1 MRAFDL
7 FVFMKNRTFCAGR
20 FALAL
25 SIVAAAA
32 HQLVLANE
40 FNPVVISATRVEQPL
55 SEVLSS
61 VLVISRED
69 VARSQASSLADLLQ
83 GEAGF
88 EFGRTGGP
96 GATASFFLRGQ
107 NSTNLVILVDGV
119 RSQVDA
125 YGNLQLTDIPL
136 QQIEKVEILRGNA
149 SALYG
154 DAAIGG
160 VINIFTRKSQ
170 TPGAYGQVSVGSDNT
185 TQAHVGYSGGKD
197 AFRYDFSMGEN
208 QSNGFSAMDPALN
221 PRVNPDKDGY
231 RTRYFSGKI
240 ENRIGSDLTVGLR
253 LSANDSRIDSDSG
266 NAASIP
272 DGITGDVATD
282 VQKLR
287 RQREAAAVYAR
298 YALNEQWSG
307 TVDVSHSRLKFQDYK
322 NGIRIGSGVG
332 EYYENGLIKGTQ
344 DIIQWD
350 NSYRWS
356 NATRI
361 QFGATTG
368 VEKFDGSGNSPYSL
382 KRDSVGYYTGV
393 TLMLDR
399 WTFQVN
405 ARRDEAKLSYQDQY
419 SSGLGKLAANTGLAG
434 LAYKLSEQWR
444 VTATTSTG
452 FKLPGAAEI
461 ASNAALRPES
471 HKSYE
476 AGLTYSN
483 ENSLLRAVYFDTQ
496 TRDAIVYASTPPYA
510 LSNIGEVRNK
520 GIETTA
526 RGKLYGFT
534 LKGTLVIQDPWNVT
548 QNKHLARR
556 AKEYG
561 QIDVSRMVNGYD
573 LGVRVYSSGTRTD
586 GATANM
592 LASYRL
598 LSLYASKVLT
608 DQWTAR
614 IRVDNA
620 FDKRYQLA
628 YGFNTPGRTVM
639 LNLQYSPK

>member
-1 MRAFDL
+1 MRNRSLCARH
-7 FVFMKNRTFCAGR
+7 FVP
-20 FALAL
+20 AL

-32 HQLVLANE
+32 HQLAFADEL
-40 FNPVVISATRVEQPL
+40 NPVVISATRIEQPL

-61 VLVISRED
+61 VSVISREEI
-69 VARSQASSLADLLQ
+69 ARSQAPSLADLLQ

-96 GATASFFLRGQ
+96 GATTSFFLRGQ

-170 TPGAYGQVSVGSDNT
+170 TPGAYGQVSVGSNNT
-185 TQAHVGYSGGKD
+185 TQVNAGYSGGKD
-197 AFRYDFSMGEN
+197 ALRYDFSLGEN
-208 QSNGFSAMDPALN
+208 RSNGFSAMDPVLN

-240 ENRIGSDLTVGLR
+240 ENRIGADLTVGLR
-253 LSANDSRIDSDSG
+253 LSANDSWIDSDSG
-266 NAASIP
+266 NAP
-272 DGITGDVATD
+272 DAFYGVTGDVATD
-282 VQKLR
+282 VQRLR
-287 RQREAAAVYAR
+287 RQRETAAVFAR
-298 YALNEQWSG
+298 YSVNEQWSG
-307 TVDVSHSRLKFQDYK
+307 TVDVSHSKLKFQDYK

-332 EYYENGLIKGTQ
+332 EYYENGLIEGTQ
-344 DIIQWD
+344 DTIQWD
-350 NSYRWS
+350 NTYRWS

-382 KRDSVGYYTGV
+382 QRDNVGYYAGV
-393 TLMLDR
+393 THALDR

-419 SSGLGKLAANTGLAG
+419 SNGLGKLAANTGLAG

-461 ASNAALRPES
+461 ASNAALRPER
-471 HKSYE
+471 HKSHE
-476 AGLTYSN
+476 AGVTYSD

-496 TRDAIVYASTPPYA
+496 THDAIVYASTPPYA

-534 LKGTLVIQDPWNVT
+534 LKGTLVIQDPWNVAE
-548 QNKHLARR
+548 NKQLARR

-561 QIDVSRMVNGYD
+561 QVDVSRMVNGYD
-573 LGVRVYSSGTRTD
+573 LGARLYSSGPRTD
-586 GATANM
+586 GATANT
-592 LASYRL
+592 LAGYGL

-620 FDKRYQLA
+620 LDKRYQLA

-639 LNLQYSPK
+639 LTLQYSPKQ

>member
-1 MRAFDL
+1 
-7 FVFMKNRTFCAGR
+7 MKNRTLRACHFVP
-20 FALAL
+20 AL

-55 SEVLSS
+55 SDVLSS
-61 VLVISRED
+61 VSVINREEIE
-69 VARSQASSLADLLQ
+69 RSQAPSLADLLQ

-136 QQIEKVEILRGNA
+136 QQIEKIEILRGNA

-160 VINIFTRKSQ
+160 VINVFTRKSRI
-170 TPGAYGQVSVGSDNT
+170 PGAYGQVSVGSTNT
-185 TQAHVGYSGGKD
+185 TQVNAGYSGDKD
-197 AFRYDFSMGEN
+197 ALRYDFSLGEN
-208 QSNGFSAMDPALN
+208 RSNGFSAMAPALN

-240 ENRIGSDLTVGLR
+240 ENRIGADLTVGLR
-253 LSANDSRIDSDSG
+253 LSANDSWIDSDSG
-266 NAASIP
+266 NAP
-272 DGITGDVATD
+272 DAFYGVTGDVPTD

-287 RQREAAAVYAR
+287 RQREAAAVFAR
-298 YALNEQWSG
+298 YSVNEQWSG
-307 TVDVSHSRLKFQDYK
+307 TVDVSHSKLKFQDYK

-332 EYYENGLIKGTQ
+332 EYYENGLIEGTQ
-344 DIIQWD
+344 DTIQWD

-361 QFGATTG
+361 QFGVTTG
-368 VEKFDGSGNSPYSL
+368 VEKFDGSGNSTYSL
-382 KRDSVGYYTGV
+382 QRDNVGYYAGLTH
-393 TLMLDR
+393 MLDR
-399 WTFQVN
+399 WTFQMN
-405 ARRDEAKLSYQDQY
+405 ARRDEATLSYQDQY
-419 SSGLGKLAANTGLAG
+419 SNGLGKLAANTGLAG
-434 LAYKLSEQWR
+434 LAYKLNEQWR

-476 AGLTYSN
+476 AGLNYSD
-483 ENSLLRAVYFDTQ
+483 ERSLLRAVYFDTQ
-496 TRDAIVYASTPPYA
+496 TNDAIVYASTPPYA

-526 RGKLYGFT
+526 RGKLYGFI
-534 LKGTLVIQDPWNVT
+534 LKGTLVIQDPWNVSE
-548 QNKHLARR
+548 NKQLARR

-561 QIDVSRMVNGYD
+561 QIDVSRVVNDYN
-573 LGVRVYSSGTRTD
+573 LGARVYSSGPRTD
-586 GATANM
+586 GATANT
-592 LASYRL
+592 LSGYGL

-608 DQWTAR
+608 EQWTAR

-620 FDKRYQLA
+620 LDKRYQLA
-628 YGFNTPGRTVM
+628 YGFHTPGRTLM
-639 LNLQYSPK
+639 LTLQYSPKQ

>member
-1 MRAFDL
+1 
-7 FVFMKNRTFCAGR
+7 MKNRSICARR
-20 FALAL
+20 FAFAL

-32 HQLVLANE
+32 HQLALSNE
-40 FNPVVISATRVEQPL
+40 FNPVVISATRVEQPF

-61 VLVISRED
+61 VSVISREEI
-69 VARSQASSLADLLQ
+69 ARSQASSLADLLQ

-96 GATASFFLRGQ
+96 GATTSFFLRGQ
-107 NSTNLVILVDGV
+107 SSTNLVILVDGV

-136 QQIEKVEILRGNA
+136 QQIEKIEILKGNA

-160 VINIFTRKSQ
+160 VINIFTHKSQ
-170 TPGAYGQVSVGSDNT
+170 IPGAHGQISVGSNNT
-185 TQAHVGYSGGKD
+185 TQVHAGYGGGKD
-197 AFRYDFSMGEN
+197 ALSYDFSLGEN
-208 QSNGFSAMDPALN
+208 RFDGFSAMDSSIN
-221 PRVNPDKDGY
+221 PRVNSDRDGY
-231 RTRYFSGKI
+231 RTRYFSGMI
-240 ENRIGSDLTVGLR
+240 ENRIGADLTLGAR
-253 LSANDSRIDSDSG
+253 LSANNSWIDSDSG
-266 NAASIP
+266 NAASVP
-272 DGITGDVATD
+272 NGITGDVATD

-298 YALNEQWSG
+298 YVVNEQWSG
-307 TVDVSHSRLKFQDYK
+307 TVDVSHSNLKFQDYK
-322 NGIRIGSGVG
+322 NDIRIGSGVG
-332 EYYENGLIKGTQ
+332 EYYENGLIEGTQ
-344 DIIQWD
+344 DTIQWD
-350 NSYRWS
+350 NSYRLN

-382 KRDSVGYYTGV
+382 QRDNVGYYAGLTH
-393 TLMLDR
+393 MLDR
-399 WTFQVN
+399 WTFQLN

-434 LAYKLSEQWR
+434 LAYKLSERWR
-444 VTATTSTG
+444 VTVTTSTG

-471 HKSYE
+471 HKSHE
-476 AGLTYSN
+476 ASLTYFDES
-483 ENSLLRAVYFDTQ
+483 SLFRAVYFDTQ
-496 TRDAIVYASTPPYA
+496 THDAIVYTNTPPYA

-526 RGKLYGFT
+526 RGKLYGFN

-548 QNKHLARR
+548 DNKQLARR

-561 QIDVSRMVNGYD
+561 QIDVSRVVNGYD
-573 LGVRVYSSGTRTD
+573 LGASIYSSGARTD
-586 GATANM
+586 GATANT
-592 LASYRL
+592 LAGYGL
-598 LSLYASKVLT
+598 LSLYASKMLT

-614 IRVDNA
+614 VRVNNA
-620 FDKRYQLA
+620 LDKRYQLA
-628 YGFNTPGRTVM
+628 YGFNTPGRTLMVT
-639 LNLQYSPK
+639 LQYSPK

>member
-1 MRAFDL
+1 
-7 FVFMKNRTFCAGR
+7 MKNRSLRARR
-20 FALAL
+20 FASAL
-25 SIVAAAA
+25 SIVAASA
-32 HQLVLANE
+32 HQLALANE

-61 VLVISRED
+61 VSVISRED

-96 GATASFFLRGQ
+96 GATTSFFLRGQ

-170 TPGAYGQVSVGSDNT
+170 TQGAYGQVAVGSNNT
-185 TQAHVGYSGGKD
+185 TQVLAGYSADKD
-197 AFRYDFSMGEN
+197 ALRYDFNLGEN
-208 QSNGFSAMDPALN
+208 RSNGFSAMAPELN

-231 RTRYFSGKI
+231 RTRFFSGKI
-240 ENRIGSDLTVGLR
+240 ENRIGADLTLGLR
-253 LSANDSRIDSDSG
+253 LSVNDLWVDSDSG
-266 NAASIP
+266 NAQSIP

-282 VQKLR
+282 TQKLR
-287 RQREAAAVYAR
+287 RQREAAAVYTR
-298 YALNEQWSG
+298 YAVNEQWSG
-307 TVDVSHSRLKFQDYK
+307 TVDVSRSKLKYQDYK
-322 NGIRIGSGVG
+322 NGIRIGSGIG
-332 EYYENGLIKGTQ
+332 EYFENGLIEGTQ
-344 DIIQWD
+344 DTIQWD

-361 QFGATTG
+361 QFGASIG
-368 VEKFDGSGNSPYSL
+368 VEKFDGYGNSPYSL
-382 KRDSVGYYTGV
+382 QRDNVGYYTGL
-393 TLMLDR
+393 THMLDR
-399 WTFQVN
+399 WTFQLNV
-405 ARRDEAKLSYQDQY
+405 RRDEAKLSYRDQY
-419 SSGLGKLAANTGLAG
+419 SSGLGNLAANTGLAG
-434 LAYKLSEQWR
+434 LAYKLSETWR
-444 VTATTSTG
+444 FTATTSTG

-496 TRDAIVYASTPPYA
+496 TRDAIVYANTPPYA

-548 QNKHLARR
+548 ETKQLARR

-561 QIDVSRMVNGYD
+561 QIDVSKMVNFYD
-573 LGVRVYSSGTRTD
+573 VGARVYSSGARTD
-586 GATANM
+586 GATANK
-592 LASYRL
+592 LAGYGL

-608 DQWTAR
+608 DQWIAR

-620 FDKRYQLA
+620 LDKRYQLA
-628 YGFNTPGRTVM
+628 YGFNTSGRSLM
-639 LNLQYSPK
+639 LTLQYKPKQ

>member
-1 MRAFDL
+1 
-7 FVFMKNRTFCAGR
+7 MKNRSLRARR
-20 FALAL
+20 FASAL
-25 SIVAAAA
+25 SFVAAAE

-61 VLVISRED
+61 VSVMSRED

-88 EFGRTGGP
+88 EFGRNGGP
-96 GATASFFLRGQ
+96 GATTSFFLRGQ

-170 TPGAYGQVSVGSDNT
+170 TQGAYGQVSVGSNNT
-185 TQAHVGYSGGKD
+185 KQVLAGYSADKD
-197 AFRYDFSMGEN
+197 SLRYDFSLGMN
-208 QSNGFSAMDPALN
+208 QSDGFSAMDPALN

-231 RTRYFSGKI
+231 RTRFFSGKI
-240 ENRIGSDLTVGLR
+240 ENRIGADLTVGLR
-253 LSANDSRIDSDSG
+253 LSANDSWVESDSG
-266 NAASIP
+266 NAESIP
-272 DGITGDVATD
+272 DGITGDVLTD
-282 VQKLR
+282 IQKLR
-287 RQREAAAVYAR
+287 RHREAAAVYAR
-298 YALNEQWSG
+298 YAVNEQWSG
-307 TVDVSHSRLKFQDYK
+307 TVDVSHSKLKFQDYK
-322 NGIRIGSGVG
+322 NGIQIGLGIG
-332 EYYENGLIKGTQ
+332 EYYENGLIEGTQ
-344 DIIQWD
+344 DTIQWD

-361 QFGATTG
+361 QFGASTG
-368 VEKFDGSGNSPYSL
+368 VEKFDGYGNSPYSL
-382 KRDSVGYYTGV
+382 QRDNVGYYAGLTH
-393 TLMLDR
+393 MLDR
-399 WTFQVN
+399 WTFQLN

-434 LAYKLSEQWR
+434 LAYKLSEAWR

-483 ENSLLRAVYFDTQ
+483 ENSLLRAVYFDTK

-526 RGKLYGFT
+526 RGKLYGFN

-548 QNKHLARR
+548 ETKQLARR

-561 QIDVSRMVNGYD
+561 QIDVSKMVNSYD
-573 LGVRVYSSGTRTD
+573 VGARVYSSGARTD
-586 GATANM
+586 GATAST
-592 LASYRL
+592 LAGYGL

-608 DQWTAR
+608 DQWIAR

-620 FDKRYQLA
+620 LDKRYQLA
-628 YGFNTPGRTVM
+628 YGFNTPGRSLM
-639 LNLQYSPK
+639 LTLQYNPK

>member
-1 MRAFDL
+1 
-7 FVFMKNRTFCAGR
+7 MKNRFLCAR
-20 FALAL
+20 HFVPAL

-32 HQLVLANE
+32 HQFVLANE

-55 SEVLSS
+55 SDVLSS
-61 VLVISRED
+61 VSVISREEI
-69 VARSQASSLADLLQ
+69 ARSQAPSLADLLQ

-96 GATASFFLRGQ
+96 GATTSFFLRGQ

-136 QQIEKVEILRGNA
+136 QQIEKVEILKGNA

-160 VINIFTRKSQ
+160 VINVFTRKSQ
-170 TPGAYGQVSVGSDNT
+170 TPGAYGQVSVGSNNT
-185 TQAHVGYSGGKD
+185 TQVHAGYSGGKD
-197 AFRYDFSMGEN
+197 ALRYDFSLGEN
-208 QSNGFSAMDPALN
+208 RSSGFSAMDPVLN

-240 ENRIGSDLTVGLR
+240 ENRIGSDLAVGLR
-253 LSANDSRIDSDSG
+253 LSANDSWIDSDSG
-266 NAASIP
+266 NAADIAY
-272 DGITGDVATD
+272 GVVGDVASD

-298 YALNEQWSG
+298 YAVNEQWSG
-307 TVDVSHSRLKFQDYK
+307 TVDVSHSKLKFQDYK

-332 EYYENGLIKGTQ
+332 EYYENGLIEGTQ
-344 DIIQWD
+344 DTLQWD
-350 NSYRWS
+350 NSYRWN

-382 KRDSVGYYTGV
+382 QRDNVGYYAGLTH
-393 TLMLDR
+393 MLDR

-405 ARRDEAKLSYQDQY
+405 ARRDEAKLSYLDQY

-476 AGLTYSN
+476 AGVIYSD
-483 ENSLLRAVYFDTQ
+483 ENSLLRAVYFDTR
-496 TRDAIVYASTPPYA
+496 THDAIVYASTPPYA

-526 RGKLYGFT
+526 RGKLYGFI

-548 QNKHLARR
+548 ENKQLARR

-573 LGVRVYSSGTRTD
+573 LGARVYSSGARTD
-586 GATANM
+586 GATANT
-592 LASYRL
+592 LAGYGL

-608 DQWTAR
+608 NQWTAR
-614 IRVDNA
+614 VRVDNA
-620 FDKRYQLA
+620 LDKRYQLA
-628 YGFNTPGRTVM
+628 YGFNTPGRSMM
-639 LNLQYSPK
+639 LTLQYSPK

>member
-1 MRAFDL
+1 
-7 FVFMKNRTFCAGR
+7 MKNRSICARR
-20 FALAL
+20 FAFAL

-32 HQLVLANE
+32 HQLALSNE
-40 FNPVVISATRVEQPL
+40 FNPVVISATRVEQPF

-61 VLVISRED
+61 VSVISLEEI
-69 VARSQASSLADLLQ
+69 ARSQASSLADLLQ

-96 GATASFFLRGQ
+96 GATTSFFLRGQ
-107 NSTNLVILVDGV
+107 SSTNLVILVDGV

-136 QQIEKVEILRGNA
+136 QQIEKIEILKGNA

-170 TPGAYGQVSVGSDNT
+170 IPGAHGQISVGSNNT
-185 TQAHVGYSGGKD
+185 TQVHAGYGGGKD
-197 AFRYDFSMGEN
+197 ALSYDFSLGEN
-208 QSNGFSAMDPALN
+208 RFDGFSAMDSSIN
-221 PRVNPDKDGY
+221 PRVNPDRDGY
-231 RTRYFSGKI
+231 RTRYFSGMI
-240 ENRIGSDLTVGLR
+240 ENRIGADLTLGAR
-253 LSANDSRIDSDSG
+253 LSANNSWIDSDSG
-266 NAASIP
+266 NAASVP
-272 DGITGDVATD
+272 NGITGDVATD

-298 YALNEQWSG
+298 YVVNEQWSG
-307 TVDVSHSRLKFQDYK
+307 TVDVSHSKLKFQDYK
-322 NGIRIGSGVG
+322 NDIRIGSGVG
-332 EYYENGLIKGTQ
+332 EYYENGLIEGTQ
-344 DIIQWD
+344 DTIQWD
-350 NSYRWS
+350 NSYRLN

-368 VEKFDGSGNSPYSL
+368 VEKFDGFGNSPYSL
-382 KRDSVGYYTGV
+382 QRDNVGYYAGLTH
-393 TLMLDR
+393 MLDR
-399 WTFQVN
+399 WTFQLN

-434 LAYKLSEQWR
+434 LAYKLSERWR

-471 HKSYE
+471 HKSHE
-476 AGLTYSN
+476 AGLTYFDES
-483 ENSLLRAVYFDTQ
+483 SLFRAVYFDTQ
-496 TRDAIVYASTPPYA
+496 THDAIVYANTPPYA

-526 RGKLYGFT
+526 RGKLYGFN

-548 QNKHLARR
+548 DNKQLARR

-561 QIDVSRMVNGYD
+561 QIDVSRVVNGYD
-573 LGVRVYSSGTRTD
+573 LGASIYSSGARTD
-586 GATANM
+586 GATANT
-592 LASYRL
+592 LAGYGL
-598 LSLYASKVLT
+598 LSLYASKMLT

-614 IRVDNA
+614 VRVNNA
-620 FDKRYQLA
+620 LDKRYQLA
-628 YGFNTPGRTVM
+628 YGFNTPGRTLMVT
-639 LNLQYSPK
+639 LQYSPK

>member
-1 MRAFDL
+1 
-7 FVFMKNRTFCAGR
+7 MKNRTLRACHFVP
-20 FALAL
+20 AL

-40 FNPVVISATRVEQPL
+40 FNPVVVSATRVEQPL

-61 VLVISRED
+61 VSVISREEIE
-69 VARSQASSLADLLQ
+69 RSQAPSLADLLQ

-96 GATASFFLRGQ
+96 GATTSFFLRGQ

-170 TPGAYGQVSVGSDNT
+170 TPGAYGQVSVGSNNT
-185 TQAHVGYSGGKD
+185 TQVNAGYSGGKD
-197 AFRYDFSMGEN
+197 ALRYDFSLGEN
-208 QSNGFSAMDPALN
+208 RSNGFSAMDPALN

-240 ENRIGSDLTVGLR
+240 ENRIGADLTVGLR
-253 LSANDSRIDSDSG
+253 LSANNSWIDSDGG
-266 NAASIP
+266 NAP
-272 DGITGDVATD
+272 DAFYGVTGDVATD

-287 RQREAAAVYAR
+287 RQREVAAVYAR
-298 YALNEQWSG
+298 YVVNEQWSG
-307 TVDVSHSRLKFQDYK
+307 TVDVSHSKLKFQDYK
-322 NGIRIGSGVG
+322 NDIRIGSGVG
-332 EYYENGLIKGTQ
+332 EYYENGLIEGTQ
-344 DIIQWD
+344 DTVNWD

-382 KRDSVGYYTGV
+382 QRDNVGYYAGLTH
-393 TLMLDR
+393 MLDR

-405 ARRDEAKLSYQDQY
+405 ARRDEAKLSYRDQY
-419 SSGLGKLAANTGLAG
+419 SNGLGKLADNTGLAG
-434 LAYKLSEQWR
+434 LAYKLNEQWR

-471 HKSYE
+471 HKSHE
-476 AGLTYSN
+476 AGLTYSD
-483 ENSLLRAVYFDTQ
+483 ERSLLRAVYFDTQ
-496 TRDAIVYASTPPYA
+496 THDAIVYASTPPYA

-526 RGKLYGFT
+526 RGKLYGFI

-548 QNKHLARR
+548 ENKQLARR

-561 QIDVSRMVNGYD
+561 QIDVSRVVNGYD
-573 LGVRVYSSGTRTD
+573 VGARVYSSGPRTD
-586 GATANM
+586 GATANT
-592 LASYRL
+592 LVGYGL
-598 LSLYASKVLT
+598 LSLYASKVLS

-620 FDKRYQLA
+620 LDKRYQLA
-628 YGFNTPGRTVM
+628 YGFHTPGRTLM
-639 LNLQYSPK
+639 LTLQYSPKQ

>member
-1 MRAFDL
+1 
-7 FVFMKNRTFCAGR
+7 MKNRTLRACR
-20 FALAL
+20 FVPAL

-32 HQLVLANE
+32 HQHVLANE

-61 VLVISRED
+61 VSVISREEIE
-69 VARSQASSLADLLQ
+69 RSQAPSLADLLQ

-149 SALYG
+149 SALFG

-160 VINIFTRKSQ
+160 VINIFTRKSRIQ
-170 TPGAYGQVSVGSDNT
+170 GAYGQVSVGSNNT
-185 TQAHVGYSGGKD
+185 TQVNAGYSGGKD
-197 AFRYDFSMGEN
+197 TLRYDFSLGEN
-208 QSNGFSAMDPALN
+208 RSNGFSAMDPALN
-221 PRVNPDKDGY
+221 PRVNADKDGY
-231 RTRYFSGKI
+231 RIRYFSGKI
-240 ENRIGSDLTVGLR
+240 ENRIGADLGVGLR
-253 LSANDSRIDSDSG
+253 LSANDSWIDSDSG
-266 NAASIP
+266 NAP
-272 DGITGDVATD
+272 DAFYGVTGDVATD

-287 RQREAAAVYAR
+287 RQREAAAVFAR
-298 YALNEQWSG
+298 YTVNEQWSG

-332 EYYENGLIKGTQ
+332 EYYENGLIEGTQ

-361 QFGATTG
+361 QFGGTTG

-382 KRDSVGYYTGV
+382 QRDNVGYYAGLTH
-393 TLMLDR
+393 MLGR
-399 WTFQVN
+399 WTFQMN
-405 ARRDEAKLSYQDQY
+405 ARRDEATLSYQDHY
-419 SSGLGKLAANTGLAG
+419 SNGLGKLAVNTGLAG
-434 LAYKLSEQWR
+434 LAYKLNEQWR

-483 ENSLLRAVYFDTQ
+483 ERSLLRAVYFDTQ
-496 TRDAIVYASTPPYA
+496 THDAIVYASTPPYA

-526 RGKLYGFT
+526 RGKLYGFI
-534 LKGTLVIQDPWNVT
+534 LKGTLVIQDPWNVSE
-548 QNKHLARR
+548 NKQLARR

-561 QIDVSRMVNGYD
+561 QIDVSRVVND
-573 LGVRVYSSGTRTD
+573 FNLGARVYSSGPRTD
-586 GATANM
+586 GATAST
-592 LASYRL
+592 LSGYGL

-608 DQWTAR
+608 EEWTAR

-628 YGFNTPGRTVM
+628 YGFNSTGRSLM
-639 LNLQYSPK
+639 LTLQYNPK

>member
-1 MRAFDL
+1 
-7 FVFMKNRTFCAGR
+7 MKNRSISARR
-20 FALAL
+20 FAFAL

-32 HQLVLANE
+32 HQLALSNE

-61 VLVISRED
+61 VSVISREEI
-69 VARSQASSLADLLQ
+69 VRSQASSLADLLQ

-96 GATASFFLRGQ
+96 GATTSFFLRGQ
-107 NSTNLVILVDGV
+107 SSTNLVILVDGV

-136 QQIEKVEILRGNA
+136 QQIEKVEILKGNA

-160 VINIFTRKSQ
+160 VINIFTRRSQ
-170 TPGAYGQVSVGSDNT
+170 IPGVHGQISVGSNKT
-185 TQAHVGYSGGKD
+185 TQVHAGYSGGKD
-197 AFRYDFSMGEN
+197 SLRYDFSLGEN
-208 QSNGFSAMDPALN
+208 RSDGFSAMDSSTN
-221 PRVNPDKDGY
+221 SRVNPDKDGY
-231 RTRYFSGKI
+231 RTRYFSGMI
-240 ENRIGSDLTVGLR
+240 ENRIGAEMTVGAR
-253 LSANDSRIDSDSG
+253 LSANDSWIDSDSG
-266 NAASIP
+266 NPASVP

-298 YALNEQWSG
+298 YVVNEQWSG
-307 TVDVSHSRLKFQDYK
+307 TVDVSHSKLKFQDYK

-332 EYYENGLIKGTQ
+332 EYYENGLIEGTQ
-344 DIIQWD
+344 DTIQWD

-361 QFGATTG
+361 QLGATTG

-382 KRDSVGYYTGV
+382 QRDNVGYHAGLTH
-393 TLMLDR
+393 MLDR
-399 WTFQVN
+399 WTFQLN

-419 SSGLGKLAANTGLAG
+419 SSGLGKLTANTGLAG
-434 LAYKLSEQWR
+434 LAYKISEKWR

-471 HKSYE
+471 HKSNE
-476 AGLTYSN
+476 VGLTYSD
-483 ENSLLRAVYFDTQ
+483 ERSLLRAVYFDTQ
-496 TRDAIVYASTPPYA
+496 THDAIVYGSTPPYA
-510 LSNIGEVRNK
+510 LTNIGEVRNR

-526 RGKLYGFT
+526 RGKLYGFN

-548 QNKHLARR
+548 DNKQLARR

-561 QIDVSRMVNGYD
+561 QMDVSKVVNGYD
-573 LGVRVYSSGTRTD
+573 LGARVYSSGARTD
-586 GATANM
+586 GATANT
-592 LASYRL
+592 LTGYGL
-598 LSLYASKVLT
+598 LSLYASKPLK

-614 IRVDNA
+614 VRVNNA
-620 FDKRYQLA
+620 LDKRYQLA
-628 YGFNTPGRTVM
+628 YGFNTPGRTLMVT
-639 LNLQYSPK
+639 LQYSPK

>member
-1 MRAFDL
+1 M
-7 FVFMKNRTFCAGR
+7 
-20 FALAL
+20 
-25 SIVAAAA
+25 
-32 HQLVLANE
+32 ANE

-61 VLVISRED
+61 VSVMSRED

-88 EFGRTGGP
+88 EFGRNGGP
-96 GATASFFLRGQ
+96 GATTSFFLRGQ

-170 TPGAYGQVSVGSDNT
+170 TQGAYGQVSVGSNNT
-185 TQAHVGYSGGKD
+185 KQVLAGYSADKD
-197 AFRYDFSMGEN
+197 SLRYDFSLGMN
-208 QSNGFSAMDPALN
+208 QSDGFSAMDPALN

-231 RTRYFSGKI
+231 RTRFFSGKI
-240 ENRIGSDLTVGLR
+240 ENRIGADLTVGLR
-253 LSANDSRIDSDSG
+253 LSANDSWVESDSG
-266 NAASIP
+266 NAESIP
-272 DGITGDVATD
+272 DGITGDVLTD
-282 VQKLR
+282 IQKLR
-287 RQREAAAVYAR
+287 RHREAAAVYAR
-298 YALNEQWSG
+298 YAVNEQWSG
-307 TVDVSHSRLKFQDYK
+307 TVDVSHSKLKFQDYK
-322 NGIRIGSGVG
+322 NGIQIGLGIG
-332 EYYENGLIKGTQ
+332 EYYENGLIEGTQ
-344 DIIQWD
+344 DTIQWD

-361 QFGATTG
+361 QFGASTG
-368 VEKFDGSGNSPYSL
+368 VEKFDGYGNSPYSL
-382 KRDSVGYYTGV
+382 QRDNVGYYAGLTH
-393 TLMLDR
+393 MLDS
-399 WTFQVN
+399 WTFQLN

-434 LAYKLSEQWR
+434 LAYKLSEAWR

-483 ENSLLRAVYFDTQ
+483 ENSLLRAVYFDTK

-526 RGKLYGFT
+526 RGKLYGFN

-548 QNKHLARR
+548 ETKQLARR

-561 QIDVSRMVNGYD
+561 QIDVSKMVNGYD
-573 LGVRVYSSGTRTD
+573 VGARVYSSGARTD
-586 GATANM
+586 GATANT
-592 LASYRL
+592 LAGYGL

-608 DQWTAR
+608 DQWIAR

-620 FDKRYQLA
+620 LDKRYQLA
-628 YGFNTPGRTVM
+628 YGFNTPGRSLM
-639 LNLQYSPK
+639 LTLQYNPK

>member
-1 MRAFDL
+1 
-7 FVFMKNRTFCAGR
+7 MKNRTLRACHFVP
-20 FALAL
+20 AL

-61 VLVISRED
+61 VSVISREEIEK
-69 VARSQASSLADLLQ
+69 SQAPSLADLLQ

-96 GATASFFLRGQ
+96 GATTSFFLRGQ

-170 TPGAYGQVSVGSDNT
+170 ISGAYGQVSVGSNNT
-185 TQAHVGYSGGKD
+185 TQVNAGYSGGKD
-197 AFRYDFSMGEN
+197 AVRYDFSLGEN
-208 QSNGFSAMDPALN
+208 RSNGFSAMDPALN

-231 RTRYFSGKI
+231 RNRYFSGKI
-240 ENRIGSDLTVGLR
+240 ENRIGADLAVGLR
-253 LSANDSRIDSDSG
+253 LSANDSWIDSDSG
-266 NAASIP
+266 NAP
-272 DGITGDVATD
+272 DAFYGVTGDVATD

-287 RQREAAAVYAR
+287 RQREAVAVFAR
-298 YALNEQWSG
+298 YSVNQQWSG
-307 TVDVSHSRLKFQDYK
+307 TVDVSHSKLKFQDYK

-332 EYYENGLIKGTQ
+332 EYYENGLIEGTQ
-344 DIIQWD
+344 DTIQWD

-361 QFGATTG
+361 QFGVTTG

-382 KRDSVGYYTGV
+382 QRDNLGYYAGLTH
-393 TLMLDR
+393 MLDR

-434 LAYKLSEQWR
+434 LAYKLNAHWR

-471 HKSYE
+471 HKSHE
-476 AGLTYSN
+476 AGLTYSD
-483 ENSLLRAVYFDTQ
+483 ERSLLRAVYFDTQ
-496 TRDAIVYASTPPYA
+496 TRDAIVYASTPPFA

-548 QNKHLARR
+548 QNKQLARR

-561 QIDVSRMVNGYD
+561 QIDVSRVVNGYD
-573 LGVRVYSSGTRTD
+573 LGARVYSSGPRTD
-586 GATANM
+586 GATANT
-592 LASYRL
+592 LAGYGL

-614 IRVDNA
+614 IRIDNA
-620 FDKRYQLA
+620 LDKRYQMA
-628 YGFNTPGRTVM
+628 YGFNTPGRTLM
-639 LNLQYSPK
+639 LTLQYSPKQ

>member
-1 MRAFDL
+1 
-7 FVFMKNRTFCAGR
+7 MKNRSICAR
-20 FALAL
+20 RVAFAL

-32 HQLVLANE
+32 HQLALANE

-61 VLVISRED
+61 VSVISREEI
-69 VARSQASSLADLLQ
+69 ARSQASSLADLLQ

-96 GATASFFLRGQ
+96 GATTSFFLRGQ
-107 NSTNLVILVDGV
+107 SSTNLVILVDGV

-170 TPGAYGQVSVGSDNT
+170 TPGAYGQVSVGSNNT
-185 TQAHVGYSGGKD
+185 TQVHAGYSGSKN
-197 AFRYDFSMGEN
+197 ALRYDLNLGEN
-208 QSNGFSAMDPALN
+208 RSNGFSGMDHVIN
-221 PRVNPDKDGY
+221 PRVNPDNDGY
-231 RTRYFSGKI
+231 RTRYFSGMI

-253 LSANDSRIDSDSG
+253 LSANDSWIDSDSG
-266 NAASIP
+266 NAP
-272 DGITGDVATD
+272 DPFYGVTGDVATD
-282 VQKLR
+282 VQKFR
-287 RQREAAAVYAR
+287 RQREAAALYAR
-298 YALNEQWSG
+298 YVVNEQWSG
-307 TVDVSHSRLKFQDYK
+307 TVDVSHSKLKFQDYK

-332 EYYENGLIKGTQ
+332 ESYENGLIEGTQ
-344 DIIQWD
+344 DNIQWD
-350 NSYRWS
+350 NNYRWS
-356 NATRI
+356 SATRI

-368 VEKFDGSGNSPYSL
+368 VEKFDGSGNAPYSL
-382 KRDSVGYYTGV
+382 QRDNVGYYAGLTH
-393 TLMLDR
+393 MLDR
-399 WTFQVN
+399 WTFQLN

-434 LAYKLSEQWR
+434 FAYKLNEKWR

-471 HKSYE
+471 HKSHE
-476 AGLTYSN
+476 VGLTYSD
-483 ENSLLRAVYFDTQ
+483 ESSLLRAVYFDTK
-496 TRDAIVYASTPPYA
+496 THDAIVYASTPPYA
-510 LSNIGEVRNK
+510 LSNIGEVRNR
-520 GIETTA
+520 GIETTV
-526 RGKLYGFT
+526 RGKLYGFN

-548 QNKHLARR
+548 DNKQLARR

-561 QIDVSRMVNGYD
+561 QIDVSRVVNGYD
-573 LGVRVYSSGTRTD
+573 LGARVYSSGARTD
-586 GATANM
+586 GATANT
-592 LASYRL
+592 LAGYGL
-598 LSLYASKVLT
+598 LSLYASKMLT

-614 IRVDNA
+614 VGVDNA
-620 FDKRYQLA
+620 LDKRYQLA
-628 YGFNTPGRTVM
+628 YGFNTPGRTLMVT
-639 LNLQYSPK
+639 LQYSPKQ

>member
-1 MRAFDL
+1 
-7 FVFMKNRTFCAGR
+7 MKNRTLRARHFVP
-20 FALAL
+20 AL

-61 VLVISRED
+61 ISVISREEIE
-69 VARSQASSLADLLQ
+69 RSQAPSLADLLQ

-170 TPGAYGQVSVGSDNT
+170 TRGAYGQVSVGSNNT
-185 TQAHVGYSGGKD
+185 TQVNAGYSGGKD
-197 AFRYDFSMGEN
+197 ALRYEFSLGEN
-208 QSNGFSAMDPALN
+208 RSNGFSAMDPALN

-240 ENRIGSDLTVGLR
+240 ENRIGADLTVGLR
-253 LSANDSRIDSDSG
+253 LSANDSWIDSDSG
-266 NAASIP
+266 NAP
-272 DGITGDVATD
+272 DAFYSVTGDVATD
-282 VQKLR
+282 AQKLR
-287 RQREAAAVYAR
+287 RQREAAAVFAR
-298 YALNEQWSG
+298 YSVNEQWSG
-307 TVDVSHSRLKFQDYK
+307 TVDVSHSKLKFQDYK

-332 EYYENGLIKGTQ
+332 EYYENGLIEGTQ
-344 DIIQWD
+344 DTIQWD

-361 QFGATTG
+361 QFGVTTG

-382 KRDSVGYYTGV
+382 QRDNVGYYAGLTH
-393 TLMLDR
+393 MLDR
-399 WTFQVN
+399 WTFQMN
-405 ARRDEAKLSYQDQY
+405 ARRDEATLSYQDQY
-419 SSGLGKLAANTGLAG
+419 SNGLGKLAANTGLAG
-434 LAYKLSEQWR
+434 LAYKLNEKWR
-444 VTATTSTG
+444 VTATTSKG

-476 AGLTYSN
+476 AGLTYSD
-483 ENSLLRAVYFDTQ
+483 ERSLLRAVYFDTQ
-496 TRDAIVYASTPPYA
+496 THDAIVYASTPPYA

-520 GIETTA
+520 GFETTA
-526 RGKLYGFT
+526 RGKLYGFI
-534 LKGTLVIQDPWNVT
+534 LKGTLVIQDPWNVSE
-548 QNKHLARR
+548 NKQLARR

-561 QIDVSRMVNGYD
+561 QIDVSRVVNDYN
-573 LGVRVYSSGTRTD
+573 LGARVYSSGPRTD
-586 GATANM
+586 GATANT
-592 LASYRL
+592 LSGYGL

-608 DQWTAR
+608 DQLTAR

-620 FDKRYQLA
+620 LDKRYQLA
-628 YGFNTPGRTVM
+628 YGFHTPGRTLM
-639 LNLQYSPK
+639 LTLQYSPKQ

>member
-1 MRAFDL
+1 
-7 FVFMKNRTFCAGR
+7 MKNRSFCAR
-20 FALAL
+20 HFAPAL
-25 SIVAAAA
+25 SLVAAAA
-32 HQLVLANE
+32 LQLASANE

-55 SEVLSS
+55 SDVLSS
-61 VLVISRED
+61 VSVISREEI
-69 VARSQASSLADLLQ
+69 ARSQAPSLADLLQ

-96 GATASFFLRGQ
+96 GATTSFFLRGQ

-170 TPGAYGQVSVGSDNT
+170 TAGAYGQASVGSNNT
-185 TQAHVGYSGGKD
+185 TQVNAGYSGRKD
-197 AFRYDFSMGEN
+197 TLRYDFSLGEN
-208 QSNGFSAMDPALN
+208 RSTGFSAMDPVLN
-221 PRVNPDKDGY
+221 PRVNPDKDGF
-231 RTRYFSGKI
+231 RTRFFSGKI
-240 ENRIGSDLTVGLR
+240 ENRIGADLTLGLR
-253 LSANDSRIDSDSG
+253 LSANHSWIDSDSG
-266 NAASIP
+266 NAP
-272 DGITGDVATD
+272 DALYGVTGDVATD

-287 RQREAAAVYAR
+287 RQREAAAVFAR
-298 YALNEQWSG
+298 YSVNEQWSG

-322 NGIRIGSGVG
+322 NGSRIGSGVG
-332 EYYENGLIKGTQ
+332 ESYENGLIEGSQ
-344 DIIQWD
+344 DTIQWD

-368 VEKFDGSGNSPYSL
+368 IEKFDGSGNSPYSL
-382 KRDSVGYYTGV
+382 QRDNVGYYAGLTH
-393 TLMLDR
+393 MLNR

-405 ARRDEAKLSYQDQY
+405 ARRDEAKLSYQDQN
-419 SSGLGKLAANTGLAG
+419 SNGLGKLAADTGLAG
-434 LAYKLSEQWR
+434 LAYKLSGRWR

-461 ASNAALRPES
+461 ASNKALRPES
-471 HKSYE
+471 HKSHE
-476 AGLTYSN
+476 AGLTYSDVN
-483 ENSLLRAVYFDTQ
+483 GLLRAVYFDTQ
-496 TRDAIVYASTPPYA
+496 THDAIVYASTPPYA

-520 GIETTA
+520 GIETTV

-534 LKGTLVIQDPWNVT
+534 IKGTLVFQDPWNVT
-548 QNKHLARR
+548 ENKQLARR

-561 QIDVSRMVNGYD
+561 QLDVSKLVNGYD
-573 LGVRVYSSGTRTD
+573 LGARVYSSGPRTD
-586 GATANM
+586 GATANT
-592 LASYRL
+592 LAGYGL
-598 LSLYASKVLT
+598 LSLYSSKLLT

-614 IRVDNA
+614 IRIDNA
-620 FDKRYQLA
+620 LDKRYQLA
-628 YGFNTPGRTVM
+628 YGFNTPGRTVV
-639 LNLQYSPK
+639 LTLQYNPKQ

>member
-1 MRAFDL
+1 
-7 FVFMKNRTFCAGR
+7 MKNRSICARR
-20 FALAL
+20 FAFAL
-25 SIVAAAA
+25 SIVAAAT

-40 FNPVVISATRVEQPL
+40 FNPMVISATRVEQPL

-61 VLVISRED
+61 VLVISRDEI
-69 VARSQASSLADLLQ
+69 ARSQASSLADLLQ

-96 GATASFFLRGQ
+96 GATTSFFLRGQ
-107 NSTNLVILVDGV
+107 SSTNLVILVDGV

-136 QQIEKVEILRGNA
+136 QQIEKIEILKGNA

-160 VINIFTRKSQ
+160 VINIFTRKRQ
-170 TPGAYGQVSVGSDNT
+170 IPGAHGQISVGSNNT
-185 TQAHVGYSGGKD
+185 TQVHAGYSGGKD
-197 AFRYDFSMGEN
+197 ALRYDFSLGEN
-208 QSNGFSAMDPALN
+208 RSDGFSAMDASIN

-231 RTRYFSGKI
+231 RTRYFSGAI
-240 ENRIGSDLTVGLR
+240 ENRIGADLTVGAR
-253 LSANDSRIDSDSG
+253 LSANDSWIDSDSG
-266 NAASIP
+266 NAASVP
-272 DGITGDVATD
+272 DGIIGDVATD

-298 YALNEQWSG
+298 YVVNEQWSG
-307 TVDVSHSRLKFQDYK
+307 TVDVSHSKLKFQDYK
-322 NGIRIGSGVG
+322 NGIRIGSSVG
-332 EYYENGLIKGTQ
+332 EYYENGLIEGRQ
-344 DIIQWD
+344 DSIQWD

-382 KRDSVGYYTGV
+382 ERNNVGYYAGLTH
-393 TLMLDR
+393 MFDR
-399 WTFQVN
+399 WTFQLN

-434 LAYKLSEQWR
+434 LAYKLSERWR

-471 HKSYE
+471 HKSHE
-476 AGLTYSN
+476 AGLTYSD
-483 ENSLLRAVYFDTQ
+483 ESSLFRAVYFDTQ
-496 TRDAIVYASTPPYA
+496 THDAIVYANTPPYA

-526 RGKLYGFT
+526 RGKLYGFK

-548 QNKHLARR
+548 DNKQLARR

-561 QIDVSRMVNGYD
+561 QIDVSRVVNGYD
-573 LGVRVYSSGTRTD
+573 LGARVYSSGARTD
-586 GATANM
+586 GATANT
-592 LASYRL
+592 LAGYGL
-598 LSLYASKVLT
+598 LSLYASKMLT
-608 DQWTAR
+608 YQWIAR
-614 IRVDNA
+614 VRVDNA
-620 FDKRYQLA
+620 LDKRFQLA
-628 YGFNTPGRTVM
+628 YGFNTPGRTLMVT
-639 LNLQYSPK
+639 LQYSPK

>member
-1 MRAFDL
+1 
-7 FVFMKNRTFCAGR
+7 MKNRTLNAQR
-20 FALAL
+20 FVPAL
-25 SIVAAAA
+25 S
-32 HQLVLANE
+32 VLSLAIAGHVRAQNVE
-40 FNPVVISATRVEQPL
+40 LNPVVVSATRMEQPL
-55 SEVLSS
+55 SDVLPS
-61 VLVISRED
+61 VSVFTRADIEK
-69 VARSQASSLADLLQ
+69 SQAPTLADLLQ

-96 GATASFFLRGQ
+96 GATTSFFLRGQ

-136 QQIEKVEILRGNA
+136 QQIEKVEILKGNA

-170 TPGAYGQVSVGSDNT
+170 TSGAYGQVSVGSNNT
-185 TQAHVGYSGGKD
+185 SQVHVGYSGGKD
-197 AFRYDFSMGEN
+197 AIRYDFSLGEN
-208 QSNGFSAMDPALN
+208 RSNGFSAMDPALN

-240 ENRIGSDLTVGLR
+240 ENRIGADLTVGLR
-253 LSANDSRIDSDSG
+253 LSANDSWIDSDSG

-272 DGITGDVATD
+272 YGIVGDVATD

-287 RQREAAAVYAR
+287 REREAAAVYTR
-298 YALNEQWSG
+298 YAVNEQWSG
-307 TVDVSHSRLKFQDYK
+307 TVDVSHSKLKFQDYK

-332 EYYENGLIKGTQ
+332 EYYENGLIEGTQ
-344 DIIQWD
+344 DTIQWD
-350 NSYRWS
+350 NTYRWS

-382 KRDSVGYYTGV
+382 QRDNVGYYAGLTHA
-393 TLMLDR
+393 LDR

-405 ARRDEAKLSYQDQY
+405 ARRDEAKLSYQDSY

-476 AGLTYSN
+476 AGLTYSD

-496 TRDAIVYASTPPYA
+496 THDAIVYASTPPYA

-548 QNKHLARR
+548 ENKQLARR

-573 LGVRVYSSGTRTD
+573 LGARVYSSGARTD
-586 GATANM
+586 GATVNT
-592 LASYRL
+592 LAGYGL
-598 LSLYASKVLT
+598 LSLYASKELT
-608 DQWTAR
+608 DQWIAR

-620 FDKRYQLA
+620 LDKRYQLA

-639 LNLQYSPK
+639 LTLQYSPK

>member
-1 MRAFDL
+1 
-7 FVFMKNRTFCAGR
+7 MKNRTLRAR
-20 FALAL
+20 SVVLAL
-25 SIVAAAA
+25 SIVAAAT
-32 HQLVLANE
+32 HQLVLASE
-40 FNPVVISATRVEQPL
+40 FNPVVISATRVEQAL

-61 VLVISRED
+61 VSVIGREGIE
-69 VARSQASSLADLLQ
+69 RSQAPSLADLLQ

-96 GATASFFLRGQ
+96 GATTSFFLRGQ

-170 TPGAYGQVSVGSDNT
+170 TTGAYGQVSVGSNNT
-185 TQAHVGYSGGKD
+185 TQVSAGYSSGKD
-197 AFRYDFSMGEN
+197 VLRYDFSLGEN
-208 QSNGFSAMDPALN
+208 RSSGFSAMNPALN
-221 PRVNPDKDGY
+221 SRVNPDKDGY

-240 ENRIGSDLTVGLR
+240 ENRVGAVLTVGLR
-253 LSANDSRIDSDSG
+253 LSANDSWVDSDSA
-266 NAASIP
+266 NAP
-272 DGITGDVATD
+272 DAFSGIKGDVATD

-287 RQREAAAVYAR
+287 RQREAAAVFAR
-298 YALNEQWSG
+298 YVVNEQWSG
-307 TVDVSHSRLKFQDYK
+307 TVDVSHSKLKFQDYK

-332 EYYENGLIKGTQ
+332 EYYENGLIEGTQ
-344 DIIQWD
+344 DTIQWN

-356 NATRI
+356 NATGI
-361 QFGATTG
+361 QFGASAG

-382 KRDSVGYYTGV
+382 QRDNVGYYAGLTHK
-393 TLMLDR
+393 LER

-405 ARRDEAKLSYQDQY
+405 ARRDEAKLSYRDQY
-419 SSGLGKLAANTGLAG
+419 SSGLGKLAATTGLAG
-434 LAYKLSEQWR
+434 LAYKLNEQWR

-471 HKSYE
+471 HKSHE
-476 AGLTYSN
+476 AGLTYSD
-483 ENSLLRAVYFDTQ
+483 ERSLLRAVYFDTQ
-496 TRDAIVYASTPPYA
+496 TDDAIVYANTPPYA

-520 GIETTA
+520 GIEIMA
-526 RGKLYGFT
+526 RGKLYGFS

-548 QNKHLARR
+548 ENKQLARR
-556 AKEYG
+556 A
-561 QIDVSRMVNGYD
+561 R
-573 LGVRVYSSGTRTD
+573 VRTNRHFQSG
-586 GATANM
+586 
-592 LASYRL
+592 
-598 LSLYASKVLT
+598 K
-608 DQWTAR
+608 
-614 IRVDNA
+614 
-620 FDKRYQLA
+620 
-628 YGFNTPGRTVM
+628 
-639 LNLQYSPK
+639 

>member
-1 MRAFDL
+1 
-7 FVFMKNRTFCAGR
+7 MKNRTLRACHFVP
-20 FALAL
+20 AL

-61 VLVISRED
+61 VSVISREEIE
-69 VARSQASSLADLLQ
+69 RSQAPSLADLLQ

-160 VINIFTRKSQ
+160 VINVFTRKSRI
-170 TPGAYGQVSVGSDNT
+170 PGAYGQVSVGSNKT
-185 TQAHVGYSGGKD
+185 TQVNVGYSGSKD
-197 AFRYDFSMGEN
+197 ALRYDFSLGEN
-208 QSNGFSAMDPALN
+208 RSNGFSAMDPALN
-221 PRVNPDKDGY
+221 PRVNLDKDGY

-240 ENRIGSDLTVGLR
+240 ENRIGADLTVGLR
-253 LSANDSRIDSDSG
+253 LNANDSWIDSDSG
-266 NAASIP
+266 NAP
-272 DGITGDVATD
+272 DAFYGVTGDVATD

-287 RQREAAAVYAR
+287 RQREAAAVFAR
-298 YALNEQWSG
+298 YSVNEQWSG
-307 TVDVSHSRLKFQDYK
+307 TVDVSHSKLKFQDYK
-322 NGIRIGSGVG
+322 NGIRIGPGVG
-332 EYYENGLIKGTQ
+332 EYYENGLIEGTQ
-344 DIIQWD
+344 DTIQWD

-361 QFGATTG
+361 QFGVTTG

-382 KRDSVGYYTGV
+382 QRDNVGYYAGLTH
-393 TLMLDR
+393 MLDR

-419 SSGLGKLAANTGLAG
+419 SNGLGKLAANTGLAG
-434 LAYKLSEQWR
+434 LAYKLNEQWR

-476 AGLTYSN
+476 AGLTYSD
-483 ENSLLRAVYFDTQ
+483 ERSLLRAVYFDTQ
-496 TRDAIVYASTPPYA
+496 THDAIVYASTPPYA

-526 RGKLYGFT
+526 RGKLYGFI
-534 LKGTLVIQDPWNVT
+534 LKGTLVIQDPWNVSE
-548 QNKHLARR
+548 NKQLARR

-561 QIDVSRMVNGYD
+561 QIDVSRVVNDYN
-573 LGVRVYSSGTRTD
+573 LGARVYSSGPRTD
-586 GATANM
+586 GATANS
-592 LASYRL
+592 LAGYGL

-620 FDKRYQLA
+620 LDKRYQLA
-628 YGFNTPGRTVM
+628 YGFNTPGRTLM
-639 LNLQYSPK
+639 LTLQYSPKQ

>member
-1 MRAFDL
+1 
-7 FVFMKNRTFCAGR
+7 MKNRSFCAR
-20 FALAL
+20 HFVPAL

-32 HQLVLANE
+32 HQLALANE
-40 FNPVVISATRVEQPL
+40 FNPVVISATRVEQSL

-61 VLVISRED
+61 VTVISREEI
-69 VARSQASSLADLLQ
+69 ARSQAPSLADLLQ

-96 GATASFFLRGQ
+96 GATTSFFLRGQ

-160 VINIFTRKSQ
+160 VISIFTRKSQ
-170 TPGAYGQVSVGSDNT
+170 TPGAYGQVSVGSNNT
-185 TQAHVGYSGGKD
+185 TQVHAGYSGGKD
-197 AFRYDFSMGEN
+197 ALHYDFSVGEN
-208 QSNGFSAMDPALN
+208 RSNGFSAMGPALN

-240 ENRIGSDLTVGLR
+240 ENRIGSDLTLGLR
-253 LSANDSRIDSDSG
+253 LSANDSWIDSDSG

-272 DGITGDVATD
+272 DGIVGDLASD

-298 YALNEQWSG
+298 YAVNEQWSG
-307 TVDVSHSRLKFQDYK
+307 TVDVSRSKLKFQDYK

-332 EYYENGLIKGTQ
+332 EYYENGLIEGTQ
-344 DIIQWD
+344 DSLQWD
-350 NSYRWS
+350 NSYRW
-356 NATRI
+356 NNVTRI

-382 KRDSVGYYTGV
+382 QRDNVGYYVGLTQ
-393 TLMLDR
+393 MLDR

-461 ASNAALRPES
+461 ASNATLRPES

-476 AGLTYSN
+476 AGLTYSD

-496 TRDAIVYASTPPYA
+496 THDAIVYASTPPYA

-526 RGKLYGFT
+526 RGKLYGFS
-534 LKGTLVIQDPWNVT
+534 LKGTFVIQDPWNVSE
-548 QNKHLARR
+548 NKQLARR

-561 QIDVSRMVNGYD
+561 QIDVSRMVNGYN
-573 LGVRVYSSGTRTD
+573 LGARVYSSGARTD
-586 GATANM
+586 GATANT
-592 LASYRL
+592 LAGYGL
-598 LSLYASKVLT
+598 LSLYASKLLT

-614 IRVDNA
+614 IRFDNA
-620 FDKRYQLA
+620 LDKRYQLA
-628 YGFNTPGRTVM
+628 HGFNTPGRTVM
-639 LNLQYSPK
+639 LTLQYSPKQ

>member
-1 MRAFDL
+1 
-7 FVFMKNRTFCAGR
+7 MKNRSLRAQR
-20 FALAL
+20 FVPVLSAL
-25 SIVAAAA
+25 SMAVPSLHAQEI
-32 HQLVLANE
+32 QI
-40 FNPVVISATRVEQPL
+40 NPVVVSASRMEQPL
-55 SEVLSS
+55 SEVLPS
-61 VLVISRED
+61 VSVITRAD
-69 VARSQASSLADLLQ
+69 IDKSQAATLADLLQ

-96 GATASFFLRGQ
+96 GATTSFFLRGQ
-107 NSTNLVILVDGV
+107 SSTNLVILVDGV

-136 QQIEKVEILRGNA
+136 QQIEKIEILKGNA

-160 VINIFTRKSQ
+160 VINVFTRKSQ
-170 TPGAYGQVSVGSDNT
+170 TSGAYGQVSVGSNNT
-185 TQAHVGYSGGKD
+185 TQLHAGYSGGKD
-197 AFRYDFSMGEN
+197 ALRYDFSLGEN
-208 QSNGFSAMDPALN
+208 RASGFSAMDPVLN

-240 ENRIGSDLTVGLR
+240 ENRIGSDLAVGFR
-253 LSANDSRIDSDSG
+253 LSANDSWVDSDSG
-266 NAASIP
+266 NAADIVY
-272 DGITGDVATD
+272 GIAGDVASD

-298 YALNEQWSG
+298 YAVNEQWSG
-307 TVDVSHSRLKFQDYK
+307 TVDVSHSKLKFQDYK
-322 NGIRIGSGVG
+322 NDIRIGSGVG
-332 EYYENGLIKGTQ
+332 EYYENGLIEGTQ
-344 DIIQWD
+344 DILLWD
-350 NSYRWS
+350 NSYRWN

-368 VEKFDGSGNSPYSL
+368 GEKFDGSGNSPYSL
-382 KRDSVGYYTGV
+382 QRDNVGYYAGLTHI
-393 TLMLDR
+393 LDR

-419 SSGLGKLAANTGLAG
+419 SNGLGKLAANTGLAG
-434 LAYKLSEQWR
+434 LAYKLTEQWR

-476 AGLTYSN
+476 AGLTYSD
-483 ENSLLRAVYFDTQ
+483 EDSLLRAVYFDTQ
-496 TRDAIVYASTPPYA
+496 THDAIVYASTPPYA

-548 QNKHLARR
+548 ENKQLARR

-561 QIDVSRMVNGYD
+561 QIDVSRTVNGYD
-573 LGVRVYSSGTRTD
+573 LGARVYSSGIRTD
-586 GATANM
+586 GATANT
-592 LASYRL
+592 LTGYGL

-620 FDKRYQLA
+620 LDKRYQLA
-628 YGFNTPGRTVM
+628 YGFNTPGRTMM
-639 LNLQYSPK
+639 LTLQYSPKQ

>member
-1 MRAFDL
+1 
-7 FVFMKNRTFCAGR
+7 MKNRTLRACHFVP
-20 FALAL
+20 AL
-25 SIVAAAA
+25 SIVAAVA

-61 VLVISRED
+61 VSVISRDEIE
-69 VARSQASSLADLLQ
+69 RSQAPSLADLLQ

-160 VINIFTRKSQ
+160 VINVFTRKSRI
-170 TPGAYGQVSVGSDNT
+170 PSAYGQVSVGSNNT
-185 TQAHVGYSGGKD
+185 TQVNAGYSGGKD
-197 AFRYDFSMGEN
+197 ALRYDFSLGEN
-208 QSNGFSAMDPALN
+208 RSNGFSALDPALN

-240 ENRIGSDLTVGLR
+240 ENRIGADLTVGLR
-253 LSANDSRIDSDSG
+253 LNANDSWIDSDSG
-266 NAASIP
+266 NAP
-272 DGITGDVATD
+272 DAFYGVTGDVATD

-287 RQREAAAVYAR
+287 RQREAAAVFAR
-298 YALNEQWSG
+298 YSVNEQWSG
-307 TVDVSHSRLKFQDYK
+307 TVDLSHSKLKFQDYK

-332 EYYENGLIKGTQ
+332 EYYENGLIEGTQ
-344 DIIQWD
+344 DTIQWD

-361 QFGATTG
+361 QVGVTTG

-382 KRDSVGYYTGV
+382 QRDNVGYYAGLTH
-393 TLMLDR
+393 MLDR

-405 ARRDEAKLSYQDQY
+405 ARRDEATLIYQDQY
-419 SSGLGKLAANTGLAG
+419 SNGLGKLAANTGLAG
-434 LAYKLSEQWR
+434 LAYKLNEQWR

-476 AGLTYSN
+476 AGLTYSD
-483 ENSLLRAVYFDTQ
+483 ERSLLRAVYFDTQ
-496 TRDAIVYASTPPYA
+496 THDAIVYASTPPYA

-526 RGKLYGFT
+526 RGKLYGFI
-534 LKGTLVIQDPWNVT
+534 LKGTLVIQDPWNVSE
-548 QNKHLARR
+548 NKQLARR

-561 QIDVSRMVNGYD
+561 QIDVSRVVNDYN
-573 LGVRVYSSGTRTD
+573 LGARVYSSGPRTD
-586 GATANM
+586 GATANT
-592 LASYRL
+592 LAGYGL

-620 FDKRYQLA
+620 LDKRYQLA
-628 YGFNTPGRTVM
+628 YGFNTPGRTLM
-639 LNLQYSPK
+639 LTLQYSPKQ

>member
-1 MRAFDL
+1 
-7 FVFMKNRTFCAGR
+7 MKNRSICARR
-20 FALAL
+20 FAFAL

-32 HQLVLANE
+32 HQLALSNE
-40 FNPVVISATRVEQPL
+40 FNPVVISATRVEQPF

-61 VLVISRED
+61 VSVISREEI
-69 VARSQASSLADLLQ
+69 ARSQASSLADLLQ

-96 GATASFFLRGQ
+96 GATTSFFLRGQ
-107 NSTNLVILVDGV
+107 SSTNLVILVDGV

-136 QQIEKVEILRGNA
+136 QQIEKIEILKGNA

-160 VINIFTRKSQ
+160 VINIFTHKSQ
-170 TPGAYGQVSVGSDNT
+170 IPGAHGQISVGSNNT
-185 TQAHVGYSGGKD
+185 TQVHAGYGGGKD
-197 AFRYDFSMGEN
+197 ALSYDFSLGEN
-208 QSNGFSAMDPALN
+208 RFDGFSAMDSSIN
-221 PRVNPDKDGY
+221 PRVNSDRDGY
-231 RTRYFSGKI
+231 RTRYFSGMI
-240 ENRIGSDLTVGLR
+240 ENRIGADLTLGAR
-253 LSANDSRIDSDSG
+253 LSANNSWIDSDSG
-266 NAASIP
+266 NAASVP
-272 DGITGDVATD
+272 NGITGDVATD

-298 YALNEQWSG
+298 YVVNEQWSG
-307 TVDVSHSRLKFQDYK
+307 TVDVSHSNLKFQDYK
-322 NGIRIGSGVG
+322 NDIRIGSGVG
-332 EYYENGLIKGTQ
+332 EYYENGLIEGTQ
-344 DIIQWD
+344 DTIQWD
-350 NSYRWS
+350 NSYRLN

-382 KRDSVGYYTGV
+382 QRDNVGYYAGLTH
-393 TLMLDR
+393 MLDR
-399 WTFQVN
+399 WTFQLN

-434 LAYKLSEQWR
+434 LAYKLSERWR
-444 VTATTSTG
+444 VTVTTSTG

-471 HKSYE
+471 HKSHE
-476 AGLTYSN
+476 ASLTYFDES
-483 ENSLLRAVYFDTQ
+483 SLFRAVYFDTQ
-496 TRDAIVYASTPPYA
+496 THDAIVYTNTPPYA

-526 RGKLYGFT
+526 RGKLYGFN

-548 QNKHLARR
+548 DNKQLARR

-561 QIDVSRMVNGYD
+561 QIDVSRVVNGYD
-573 LGVRVYSSGTRTD
+573 LGASIYSSGARTD
-586 GATANM
+586 GATANT
-592 LASYRL
+592 LAGYGL
-598 LSLYASKVLT
+598 LSLYASKMLT

-614 IRVDNA
+614 VRVNNA
-620 FDKRYQLA
+620 LDKRYQLA
-628 YGFNTPGRTVM
+628 YGFNTPCRTLMVT
-639 LNLQYSPK
+639 LQYSPK